1 MSFSIHDIAKIAG
14 GQLAQEHENL
24 IIERLLIDSRKLTHA
39 SDGLFF
45 AIRSERNDGHKY
57 VIDAYR
63 AGVRNFV
70 VEQLPDLALLPKANI
85 VVVKNSV
92 KALQLVAAAHRKQ
105 YTIPV
110 VGITGSNGK
119 TIVKEWLNQLL
130 CDDFNIVRS
139 PKSYNSQIG
148 VPLSVWNMESVH
160 TLALFEAGIS
170 MPGEMD
176 ELAKIIAPTIGIF
189 TSIGSAHS
197 ENFLSKRQLIG
208 EKLNLFAHCPVV
220 ICPEDGD
227 IAALIQPWL
236 ATKTILLTPTAE
248 HATRAST
255 ATSATVE
262 LKWNELLLEFQLP
275 FRDKASVENCITCI
289 TLMLHLGFAP
299 NTIQDRLVR
308 LTALEMRLQLI
319 EGENDCTLVNDA
331 YSNDLHSLEIA
342 LDFLGH
348 HARQQSK
355 TVILSDLFQ
364 TGLSD
369 DELHKRVARLLSG
382 KGITQFIGIGAS
394 MSKHVSY
401 YPENSLFFTST
412 ESFLAQLAN
421 DEYVKCAIL
430 IKGARD
436 FRFERIVSAFQQ
448 QTHDTVLE
456 INLNALAHNLRY
468 FKSKLPPS
476 TMLMVMVK
484 AFGYGSGAEEVAS
497 LLEFNKA
504 DYLAVAY
511 TDEGVELRKAGISL
525 PIMVM
530 NPERSSLS
538 TLIRHKLEPE
548 LYSFRTANNFLQALQ
563 AAEITEPVDFAREPH
578 YPVHIKIDTG
588 MHRLGFIA
596 DEMQDLCA
604 WLDANKQVR
613 VASVFTHLA
622 ASDATQYDEF
632 TRQQLNIFND
642 CCDRIALHVKSP
654 FMRHA
659 LNTGGIERFPDAA
672 MDMVR
677 LGIGLYGVSASG
689 DDQQH
694 LQTPGKWKTIIS
706 QIKQIKGGES
716 VGYSRAFVAPFD
728 MTIATIPVG
737 YADGLRRT
745 MSNGQGYVLVRGEK
759 APIVGNVCMDMT
771 MIDVSAA
778 RCSEGDEVEIFGEH
792 ISLLEFARMCNTIP
806 YEVLT
811 SVSQR
816 VKRVYVEE

>member
-1 MSFSIHDIAKIAG
+1 
-14 GQLAQEHENL
+14 
-24 IIERLLIDSRKLTHA
+24 
-39 SDGLFF
+39 
-45 AIRSERNDGHKY
+45 
-57 VIDAYR
+57 
-63 AGVRNFV
+63 VRNFV
-70 VEQLPDLALLPKANI
+70 VEHEPQSSIPDANV
-85 VVVKNSV
+85 VVVKSSV
-92 KALQLVAAAHRKQ
+92 KALQQIAAAHRKQ
-105 YTIPV
+105 FDIPV

-130 CDDFNIVRS
+130 CDDFNLVRS

-148 VPLSVWNMESVH
+148 VPLSVWNMEPLH

-176 ELAKIIAPTIGIF
+176 ALEKIISPTVGIF

-236 ATKTILLTPTAE
+236 ATKTILRTPTAE
-248 HATRAST
+248 HAIRAST
-255 ATSATVE
+255 ATSATIE

-289 TLMLHLGFAP
+289 ALMLHLGFEP
-299 NTIQDRLVR
+299 TIIQDRLGR

-364 TGLSD
+364 TGLND
-369 DELHKRVARLLSG
+369 DELHKRIARLLQG

-394 MSKHVSY
+394 MSKHASY
-401 YPENSLFFTST
+401 YSEHSLFFSST
-412 ESFLAQLAN
+412 ESFLAELTT
-421 DEYVKCAIL
+421 DHYVKRAIL

-468 FKSKLPPS
+468 FKSKLPSS
-476 TMLMVMVK
+476 TKLMVMVK

-525 PIMVM
+525 PVMVM
-530 NPERSSLS
+530 NPERSSLP

-563 AAEITEPVDFAREPH
+563 AADIAERSPSEAEGP

-596 DEMQDLCA
+596 DEMLELFE
-604 WLDANKQVR
+604 WLTANKQVR

-622 ASDATQYDEF
+622 ASDSNQYDAF
-632 TRQQLNIFND
+632 TRQQLHIFND
-642 CCDRIALHVKSP
+642 CCDRIAMHVKNP

-745 MSNGQGYVLVRGEK
+745 MSNGQGYVMVRGEK

-771 MIDVSAA
+771 MIDVSATH
-778 RCSEGDEVEIFGEH
+778 CSEGDEVEIFGEH
-792 ISLLEFARMCNTIP
+792 ISLIEFARMCNTIP

-811 SVSQR
+811 SISQR
-816 VKRVYVEE
+816 VKRVYVQE

>member
-1 MSFSIHDIAKIAG
+1 MSFSIHDIAAIAEG
-14 GQLAQEHENL
+14 RLAQSTDNL
-24 IIERLLIDSRKLTHA
+24 PIERLLIDSRKLTHA
-39 SDGLFF
+39 RDGLFF

-57 VIDAYR
+57 IADAYR

-70 VEQLPDLALLPKANI
+70 VEHEPQSSIPDANV
-85 VVVKNSV
+85 VVVKSSV
-92 KALQLVAAAHRKQ
+92 KALQQIAAAHRKQ
-105 YTIPV
+105 FDIPV

-130 CDDFNIVRS
+130 CDDFNLVRS

-148 VPLSVWNMESVH
+148 VPLSVWNMEPLH

-176 ELAKIIAPTIGIF
+176 ALEKIISPTIGIF

-236 ATKTILLTPTAE
+236 ATKTILRTPTAE
-248 HATRAST
+248 HAIRAST
-255 ATSATVE
+255 ATSATIE
-262 LKWNELLLEFQLP
+262 LKWNEVLLEFQLP

-289 TLMLHLGFAP
+289 TLMLHLGFEP
-299 NTIQDRLVR
+299 TIIQDRLGR

-364 TGLSD
+364 TGLND
-369 DELHKRVARLLSG
+369 DELHKRIARLLQG
-382 KGITQFIGIGAS
+382 KGITQFVGIGAS
-394 MSKHVSY
+394 MSKHASY
-401 YPENSLFFTST
+401 YPEHSLFFSST
-412 ESFLAQLAN
+412 ESFLAELTTDQ
-421 DEYVKCAIL
+421 YVKRAIL

-468 FKSKLPPS
+468 FKSKLPSS
-476 TMLMVMVK
+476 TKLMVMVK

-525 PIMVM
+525 PVMVM
-530 NPERSSLS
+530 NPERSSLP

-563 AAEITEPVDFAREPH
+563 AADISERSPSEAEGP

-596 DEMQDLCA
+596 DEMLELSE
-604 WLDANKQVR
+604 WLAANKQVR

-622 ASDATQYDEF
+622 ASDSNQYDAF
-632 TRQQLNIFND
+632 TRQQLHIFSE
-642 CCDRIALHVKSP
+642 CCDRIAMHVKHP

-728 MTIATIPVG
+728 MTIATIPLG

-745 MSNGQGYVLVRGEK
+745 MSNGQGYVVVRGEK

-771 MIDVSAA
+771 MIDVSATH
-778 RCSEGDEVEIFGEH
+778 CSEGDEVEIFGEH
-792 ISLLEFARMCNTIP
+792 ISLIEFARMCNTIP

>member
-1 MSFSIHDIAKIAG
+1 MSFSIHDIAKIADG
-14 GQLAQEHENL
+14 TLVQERENR

-39 SDGLFF
+39 GDGLFF
-45 AIRSERNDGHKY
+45 AMRSERNDGHKY
-57 VIDAYR
+57 IGDAYK

-70 VEQLPDLALLPKANI
+70 VERQPEVSIPEANI

-92 KALQLVAAAHRKQ
+92 NALQAVAAAHRKKFDV
-105 YTIPV
+105 PV

-148 VPLSVWNMESVH
+148 VPLSVWNIEAVH
-160 TLALFEAGIS
+160 SLALFEAGIS

-176 ELAKIIAPTIGIF
+176 ELAKIIAPTVGIF

-236 ATKTILLTPTAE
+236 ATKTILRTPTAE

-262 LKWNELLLEFQLP
+262 LKWNELLIEFQLP

-289 TLMLHLGFAP
+289 TLMLHLGFEP
-299 NTIQDRLVR
+299 TTIQARLGR

-364 TGLSD
+364 TGLRD
-369 DELHKRVARLLSG
+369 DELHKRIARLLSG
-382 KGITQFIGIGAS
+382 KSITQFIGIGPS
-394 MSKHVSY
+394 MSTHASC
-401 YPENSLFFTST
+401 YPENSLFFPST
-412 ESFLAQLAN
+412 EAFLAQLTT
-421 DEYVKCAIL
+421 DVYVKRAIL

-476 TMLMVMVK
+476 TKLMVMVK

-525 PIMVM
+525 PVMVM
-530 NPERSSLS
+530 NPERSSLP

-563 AAEITEPVDFAREPH
+563 TAEITERSPSEAEGA

-596 DEMQDLCA
+596 DEMHDLCA

-622 ASDATQYDEF
+622 ASDATQYDDF
-632 TRQQLNIFND
+632 TRHQLNIFND
-642 CCDRIALHVKSP
+642 CCDRIALHVKNP

-689 DDQQH
+689 DDQQQ

-737 YADGLRRT
+737 YADGLRRN
-745 MSNGQGYVLVRGEK
+745 MSNGQGYVMVRGEK

-778 RCSEGDEVEIFGEH
+778 HCSEGDEVELFGEH

>member
-1 MSFSIHDIAKIAG
+1 MSFSIHDIVRITG
-14 GQLAQEHENL
+14 GQLVQEGDACT
-24 IIERLLIDSRKLTHA
+24 IERLLIDSRKLTHA
-39 SDGLFF
+39 IDGLFF
-45 AIRSERNDGHKY
+45 AIRGERNDGHNY
-57 VIDAYR
+57 INDAYT

-70 VEQLPDLALLPKANI
+70 VEQQPNSSVPEANI
-85 VVVKNSV
+85 LVVRNSI
-92 KALQLVAAAHRKQ
+92 KALQQVAAAHRKKHD
-105 YTIPV
+105 IPV

-130 CDDFNIVRS
+130 CDDFTIVRS

-148 VPLSVWNMESVH
+148 VPLSVWNMEHVH
-160 TLALFEAGIS
+160 SLALFEAGIS
-170 MPGEMD
+170 KPGEMD
-176 ELAKIIAPTIGIF
+176 ELEKMIAPTIGVF

-227 IAALIQPWL
+227 IAALVQPWL
-236 ATKTILLTPTAE
+236 ASKTVLLTPTAE

-255 ATSATVE
+255 TINAIIE
-262 LKWNELLLEFQLP
+262 LKWNEIVLDFELP
-275 FRDKASVENCITCI
+275 FRDKASIENSITCI
-289 TLMLHLGFAP
+289 TLMLHLGYKPA
-299 NTIQDRLVR
+299 TIQDRLSR
-308 LTALEMRLQLI
+308 LTALEMRLQLL

-369 DELHKRVARLLSG
+369 DELHKRIARLLVG
-382 KGITQFIGIGAS
+382 KGITQFIGIGES
-394 MSKHVSY
+394 MSRHAAY
-401 YPENSLFFTST
+401 YPEHSIFFPATDA
-412 ESFLAQLAN
+412 FLAQLN
-421 DEYVKCAIL
+421 TDEYVKRAIL

-436 FRFERIVSAFQQ
+436 FRFERIVSAYQQ

-456 INLNALAHNLRY
+456 INLNALAHNLHY

-476 TMLMVMVK
+476 TKLMVMVK

-530 NPERSSLS
+530 NPERSSLP

-563 AAEITEPVDFAREPH
+563 AAEISERFPSEVEGAYR
-578 YPVHIKIDTG
+578 VHIKIDTG

-596 DEMQDLCA
+596 DEMHDLCE

-613 VASVFTHLA
+613 VASAFTHLA
-622 ASDATQYDEF
+622 ASDAIEYDDF
-632 TRQQLNIFND
+632 TRHQLNIFND
-642 CCDRIALHVKSP
+642 CCDRIALHVKNP

-689 DDQQH
+689 VDQNY
-694 LQTPGKWKTIIS
+694 LQAPGKWKTVIS
-706 QIKQIKGGES
+706 QIKHIRGGQS

-745 MSNGQGYVLVRGEK
+745 MSNGKGYVMVRGER

-778 RCSEGDEVEIFGEH
+778 HCSEGDEVELFGEH
-792 ISLLEFARMCNTIP
+792 ITLLEFARMCNTIP

-816 VKRVYVEE
+816 VKRVYVEG

>member
-1 MSFSIHDIAKIAG
+1 MSFSIHDIEAITDG
-14 GQLAQEHENL
+14 RLFQSGNNRS
-24 IIERLLIDSRKLTHA
+24 IERLLIDSRKLTHA
-39 SDGLFF
+39 GDGLFF
-45 AIRSERNDGHKY
+45 AIRSAHNDGHKY
-57 VIDAYR
+57 INDAYA

-70 VEQLPDLALLPKANI
+70 VEEAPKSSLPEAGI
-85 VVVKNSV
+85 VVVSNSV
-92 KALQLVAAAHRKQ
+92 KALQQVAAAHRKK
-105 YTIPV
+105 YDIPV

-148 VPLSVWNMESVH
+148 VPLSVWNMEAVH
-160 TLALFEAGIS
+160 SLALFEAGIS

-176 ELAKIIAPTIGIF
+176 ELAKIISPTIGVF

-227 IAALIQPWL
+227 IAALIQPWM
-236 ATKTILLTPTAE
+236 ATKTILRTPSAE

-255 ATSATVE
+255 ATTATIE
-262 LKWNELLLEFQLP
+262 LKWNQILIEFQLP
-275 FRDKASVENCITCI
+275 FRDKASIENCITCI
-289 TLMLHLGFAP
+289 TLMLHLGYEP
-299 NTIQDRLVR
+299 TVIQERLSR

-319 EGENDCTLVNDA
+319 EGENDCALVNDA

-342 LDFLGH
+342 LDFLAH

-369 DELHKRVARLLSG
+369 DELHKRIARLLSG
-382 KGITQFIGIGAS
+382 KGITQFIGIGES
-394 MSKHVSY
+394 MSRHTSY
-401 YPENSLFFTST
+401 YPDHSIFFSST
-412 ESFLAQLAN
+412 EQFLSQLSN
-421 DEYVKCAIL
+421 DDYVKRAIL

-468 FKSKLPPS
+468 FKSKLP
-476 TMLMVMVK
+476 TATKLMVMVK

-511 TDEGVELRKAGISL
+511 TDEGVELRKTGISL
-525 PIMVM
+525 PVMVM

-563 AAEITEPVDFAREPH
+563 AADVTEP

-596 DEMQDLCA
+596 EEMHDLCA
-604 WLDANKQVR
+604 WLDVNKQMR

-622 ASDATQYDEF
+622 ASDNSRYDEF
-632 TRQQLNIFND
+632 TKQQLRVFNE
-642 CCDRIALHVKSP
+642 CADRIALHATTP
-654 FMRHA
+654 FLRHA
-659 LNTGGIERFPDAA
+659 LNTAGIERFPDAA

-677 LGIGLYGVSASG
+677 LGIGLYGVSAAG
-689 DDQQH
+689 EDQQH
-694 LQTPGKWKTIIS
+694 LQTPGKWKTVIS

-716 VGYSRAFVAPFD
+716 VGYSRSFVAPFD

-745 MSNGQGYVLVRGEK
+745 MSNGQGYVMVRGEK

-771 MIDVSAA
+771 MIDITAA
-778 RCSEGDEVEIFGEH
+778 HCSEGDEVELFGEH
-792 ISLLEFARMCNTIP
+792 ITLLEFARMCGTIP

-816 VKRVYVEE
+816 VKRVYVEG

>member
-1 MSFSIHDIAKIAG
+1 
-14 GQLAQEHENL
+14 
-24 IIERLLIDSRKLTHA
+24 
-39 SDGLFF
+39 
-45 AIRSERNDGHKY
+45 
-57 VIDAYR
+57 
-63 AGVRNFV
+63 
-70 VEQLPDLALLPKANI
+70 
-85 VVVKNSV
+85 
-92 KALQLVAAAHRKQ
+92 
-105 YTIPV
+105 
-110 VGITGSNGK
+110 
-119 TIVKEWLNQLL
+119 
-130 CDDFNIVRS
+130 
-139 PKSYNSQIG
+139 
-148 VPLSVWNMESVH
+148 
-160 TLALFEAGIS
+160 
-170 MPGEMD
+170 
-176 ELAKIIAPTIGIF
+176 
-189 TSIGSAHS
+189 
-197 ENFLSKRQLIG
+197 
-208 EKLNLFAHCPVV
+208 
-220 ICPEDGD
+220 
-227 IAALIQPWL
+227 
-236 ATKTILLTPTAE
+236 
-248 HATRAST
+248 
-255 ATSATVE
+255 
-262 LKWNELLLEFQLP
+262 
-275 FRDKASVENCITCI
+275 
-289 TLMLHLGFAP
+289 MLHLGFAP
-299 NTIQDRLVR
+299 NTIQDRLAR
-308 LTALEMRLQLI
+308 LTGLEMRLQLI

-369 DELHKRVARLLSG
+369 DELHKRIARLLSG

-401 YPENSLFFTST
+401 YPENSLFFSST
-412 ESFLAQLAN
+412 EAFLAQLST
-421 DEYVKCAIL
+421 DEYVKRAIL

-476 TMLMVMVK
+476 TKLMVMVK

-530 NPERSSLS
+530 NPERSSLP

-548 LYSFRTANNFLQALQ
+548 LYSFRTANNFLQSLQ
-563 AAEITEPVDFAREPH
+563 AAEISERYA
-578 YPVHIKIDTG
+578 VHIKIDTG

-596 DEMQDLCA
+596 DEMHDLCA
-604 WLDANKQVR
+604 WLDVNKQVR

-622 ASDATQYDEF
+622 ASDAAPYDEF
-632 TRQQLNIFND
+632 TRHQLNIFND

-745 MSNGQGYVLVRGEK
+745 MSNGQGYVMVRGEK

-778 RCSEGDEVEIFGEH
+778 HCSEGDEVELFGEH
-792 ISLLEFARMCNTIP
+792 ISLLEFARMCGTIP

-816 VKRVYVEE
+816 VKRVYGEE

>member
-1 MSFSIHDIAKIAG
+1 MSFSIHEIVKITEGRLTQESDIRP
-14 GQLAQEHENL
+14 
-24 IIERLLIDSRKLTHA
+24 IERLLIDSRKLTHA
-39 SDGLFF
+39 GDGLFF
-45 AIRSERNDGHKY
+45 ALRGERNDGHKY
-57 VIDAYR
+57 ISDAYA

-70 VEQLPDLALLPKANI
+70 VEHQPEVSLTDASI
-85 VVVKNSV
+85 VVVKNSM

-105 YTIPV
+105 FDIPV

-119 TIVKEWLNQLL
+119 TIAKEWLNQLL

-176 ELAKIIAPTIGIF
+176 ELAKIISPTIGIF

-236 ATKTILLTPTAE
+236 ATKTILRTPTAE

-255 ATSATVE
+255 ATSATIE

-289 TLMLHLGFAP
+289 TLMLHLGFEP
-299 NTIQDRLVR
+299 TTIQERLSR

-369 DELHKRVARLLSG
+369 DELHKRIARLFSG
-382 KGITQFIGIGAS
+382 KGIKQFIGIGAS
-394 MSKHVSY
+394 MSTHASN
-401 YPENSLFFTST
+401 YPEHSLFFPST
-412 ESFLAQLAN
+412 EAFLAQLTT
-421 DEYVKCAIL
+421 DEYVKRAIL

-476 TMLMVMVK
+476 TKLMVMVK

-525 PIMVM
+525 PVMVM
-530 NPERSSLS
+530 NPERSSLP

-563 AAEITEPVDFAREPH
+563 AADITEP

-596 DEMQDLCA
+596 EEMHDLCA

-622 ASDATQYDEF
+622 ASDATQYDDF
-632 TRQQLNIFND
+632 TRHQLNIFNN
-642 CCDRIALHVKSP
+642 CCDRLALHVKNP

-745 MSNGQGYVLVRGEK
+745 MSNGQGYVMVRGEK

-778 RCSEGDEVEIFGEH
+778 HCSEGDEVELFGEH
-792 ISLLEFARMCNTIP
+792 ISLLEFARMCGTIP

-816 VKRVYVEE
+816 VKRVYGEE

>member
-1 MSFSIHDIAKIAG
+1 MSFSIHDIVKITEG
-14 GQLAQEHENL
+14 RLLQEQHGRA
-24 IIERLLIDSRKLTHA
+24 IERLLIDSRKLAHA
-39 SDGLFF
+39 GNGLFF
-45 AIRSERNDGHKY
+45 AIRSQRNDGHDY
-57 VIDAYR
+57 IGDAYA
-63 AGVRNFV
+63 AGVRNFI
-70 VEQLPDLALLPKANI
+70 VERPSIPDVPEANI

-92 KALQLVAAAHRKQ
+92 KALQQIAAAHRKKFDL
-105 YTIPV
+105 PV
-110 VGITGSNGK
+110 IGITGSNGK

-130 CDDFNIVRS
+130 CDDFTIVRS

-148 VPLSVWNMESVH
+148 VPLSVWNTEQVH
-160 TLALFEAGIS
+160 SLALFEAGIS

-176 ELAKIIAPTIGIF
+176 ALEKIIQPTIGVF

-227 IAALIQPWL
+227 LATLVQPWL
-236 ATKTILLTPTAE
+236 STKTILLTPTAE
-248 HATRAST
+248 HATRATT
-255 ATSATVE
+255 ANSATIE
-262 LKWNELLLEFQLP
+262 LKWNGLSRDFELP
-275 FRDKASVENCITCI
+275 FRDKASIENCITCI
-289 TLMLHLGFAP
+289 TLLLHMGYEP
-299 NTIQDRLVR
+299 PVIQDRLRR

-319 EGENDCTLVNDA
+319 DGENDCTLVNDA

-342 LDFLGH
+342 LDFLGQ

-369 DELHKRVARLLSG
+369 DELHKRIASLLEN
-382 KGITQFIGIGAS
+382 KGITQFIGIGSS
-394 MSKHVSY
+394 MTKHVHY
-401 YPENSLFFTST
+401 YSDHSHFFPDT
-412 ESFLAQLAN
+412 ETFLARLST
-421 DEYVKCAIL
+421 DEYVKRAIL

-468 FKSKLPPS
+468 FKSKLPAS
-476 TMLMVMVK
+476 TKLMVMVK

-525 PIMVM
+525 PVMVM
-530 NPERSSLS
+530 NPERSSLP

-563 AAEITEPVDFAREPH
+563 ATEISERFPSEAEGP
-578 YPVHIKIDTG
+578 YSVHIKIDTG

-596 DEMQDLCA
+596 EEMHDLCA
-604 WLDANKQVR
+604 WLDTHKQVR

-622 ASDATQYDEF
+622 ASDNVQFDDF
-632 TRQQLNIFND
+632 TKKQLHVFND
-642 CCDRIALHVKSP
+642 CCDRIALHVKTP
-654 FMRHA
+654 FLRHA

-689 DDQQH
+689 DDQQQ
-694 LQTPGKWKTIIS
+694 LQTPGTWKTVIS
-706 QIKQIKGGES
+706 QIKKIKGGES

-745 MSNGQGYVLVRGEK
+745 MSNGQGYVMVRGEK

-778 RCSEGDEVEIFGEH
+778 HCSEGDEVELFGEH
-792 ISLLEFARMCNTIP
+792 ITLLEFARMCGTIP

-816 VKRVYVEE
+816 VKRVYVEG

>member
-1 MSFSIHDIAKIAG
+1 MSFSIHDIVRITDG
-14 GQLAQEHENL
+14 LLVQQGHEQN
-24 IIERLLIDSRKLTHA
+24 IERLLIDSRKLTHA
-39 SDGLFF
+39 GNGLFF
-45 AIRSERNDGHKY
+45 AIRSQRNDGHNY
-57 VIDAYR
+57 IVDAYA
-63 AGVRNFV
+63 AGVRNFIVERSPLTELPEANVVV
-70 VEQLPDLALLPKANI
+70 VE
-85 VVVKNSV
+85 NSV
-92 KALQLVAAAHRKQ
+92 KALQQIAAAHRKRFDL
-105 YTIPV
+105 PV
-110 VGITGSNGK
+110 IGITGSNGK

-130 CDDFNIVRS
+130 CDDFTIVRS

-148 VPLSVWNMESVH
+148 VPLSVWNTEQVH

-176 ELAKIIAPTIGIF
+176 ALGEIIAPTIGIF

-208 EKLNLFAHCPVV
+208 EKLNLFAHCPIV

-227 IAALIQPWL
+227 LAPLVQNWL
-236 ATKTILLTPTAE
+236 SSKTILLTPTAE
-248 HATRAST
+248 HATRAT
-255 ATSATVE
+255 TTNGATIE
-262 LKWNELLLEFQLP
+262 LKWNGISLDFELA
-275 FRDKASVENCITCI
+275 FRDKASIENCITCI
-289 TLMLHLGFAP
+289 TLLLHMEYEPAV
-299 NTIQDRLVR
+299 IQDRLRR

-355 TVILSDLFQ
+355 MVILSDLFQ
-364 TGLSD
+364 TGLND
-369 DELHKRVARLLSG
+369 DELHKRIARLLAG
-382 KGITQFIGIGAS
+382 KGIKQFIGIGDS
-394 MSKHVSY
+394 MSKHANY
-401 YPENSLFFTST
+401 YPENSLFFQST
-412 ESFLAQLAN
+412 ETFLSQLTS
-421 DEYVKCAIL
+421 DEYVKRAIL

-456 INLNALAHNLRY
+456 INLNSLAHNLRY
-468 FKSKLPPS
+468 FKSKLPAS
-476 TMLMVMVK
+476 TKLMVMVK

-511 TDEGVELRKAGISL
+511 TDEGVSLRKAGISV
-525 PIMVM
+525 PVMVM
-530 NPERSSLS
+530 NPERSSLP

-563 AAEITEPVDFAREPH
+563 ATDVNERSTSQAEGQ
-578 YPVHIKIDTG
+578 YPVHIKIDSG
-588 MHRLGFIA
+588 MHRLGFVAEEI
-596 DEMQDLCA
+596 QDLCA
-604 WLDANKQVR
+604 WLDAHKQVR

-622 ASDATQYDEF
+622 ASDNSAFDDF
-632 TRQQLNIFND
+632 TKKQLHVFND
-642 CCDRIALHVKSP
+642 CCNRIALHVKTP
-654 FMRHA
+654 FLRHA
-659 LNTGGIERFPDAA
+659 LNTGGIERFPDSA

-706 QIKQIKGGES
+706 QIKQIKGGAS
-716 VGYSRAFVAPFD
+716 VGYSRAFIAPFD

-737 YADGLRRT
+737 YADGLRRI
-745 MSNGQGYVLVRGEK
+745 MSNGRGYVVVRGVK

-778 RCSEGDEVEIFGEH
+778 HCSEGDEVELFGEH
-792 ISLLEFARMCNTIP
+792 ITLLEFARMCGTIP

>member
-1 MSFSIHDIAKIAG
+1 MSFSIHDIAKIAQG
-14 GQLAQEHENL
+14 ELAQERENR

-39 SDGLFF
+39 GDGLFF
-45 AIRSERNDGHKY
+45 AIRSERNDGHNY
-57 VIDAYR
+57 IGDAYA

-70 VEQLPDLALLPKANI
+70 VERQPEASIPEANI
-85 VVVKNSV
+85 VFVKNSV

-105 YTIPV
+105 YDIPV

-148 VPLSVWNMESVH
+148 VPLSVWNMETVH

-170 MPGEMD
+170 MPGEMG
-176 ELAKIIAPTIGIF
+176 ELAKIISPTIGVF

-208 EKLNLFAHCPVV
+208 EKLNLFAQCPVV

-236 ATKTILLTPTAE
+236 ATKTILRTPTAE

-255 ATSATVE
+255 ATSATIE
-262 LKWNELLLEFQLP
+262 LKWNEILLEFQLP

-289 TLMLHLGFAP
+289 TLMLHLGFEP
-299 NTIQDRLVR
+299 TTIQDRLSR

-369 DELHKRVARLLSG
+369 DELHKRIARLLSG
-382 KGITQFIGIGAS
+382 KGITQFVGIGSS
-394 MSKHVSY
+394 MSKHASN
-401 YPENSLFFTST
+401 YPEHSLFFPST
-412 ESFLAQLAN
+412 EAFLAQLTT
-421 DEYVKCAIL
+421 DEYVKRAIL

-476 TMLMVMVK
+476 TKLMVMVK

-530 NPERSSLS
+530 NPERSS
-538 TLIRHKLEPE
+538 RHKLEPE
-548 LYSFRTANNFLQALQ
+548 LYSFRTANNFLQALI
-563 AAEITEPVDFAREPH
+563 AAEITEPYA
-578 YPVHIKIDTG
+578 VHIKIDTG

-596 DEMQDLCA
+596 EEMHDLCA

-622 ASDATQYDEF
+622 ASDAIQYDDF
-632 TRQQLNIFND
+632 THHQLNIFND

-659 LNTGGIERFPDAA
+659 LNTGGIERFQDAA

-716 VGYSRAFVAPFD
+716 VGYSRAFIAPFD

-745 MSNGQGYVLVRGEK
+745 MSNGKGYVMVRGEK

-778 RCSEGDEVEIFGEH
+778 HCSEGDEVELFGEH
-792 ISLLEFARMCNTIP
+792 ITLLEFARMCGTIP

-816 VKRVYVEE
+816 VKRVYVEG

>member
-1 MSFSIHDIAKIAG
+1 MSFSIHDIAAITEG
-14 GQLAQEHENL
+14 RLAQSTDNL
-24 IIERLLIDSRKLTHA
+24 PIERLLIDSRKLTHA
-39 SDGLFF
+39 RDGLFF

-57 VIDAYR
+57 IADAYR

-70 VEQLPDLALLPKANI
+70 VEHEPQSSIPDANV
-85 VVVKNSV
+85 VVVKSSV
-92 KALQLVAAAHRKQ
+92 KALQQIAAAHRKQ
-105 YTIPV
+105 FDIPV

-130 CDDFNIVRS
+130 CDDFNLVRS

-148 VPLSVWNMESVH
+148 VPLSVWNMEPLH

-176 ELAKIIAPTIGIF
+176 ALEKIISPTVGIF

-236 ATKTILLTPTAE
+236 ATKTILRTPTAE
-248 HATRAST
+248 HAIRAST
-255 ATSATVE
+255 ATSATIE
-262 LKWNELLLEFQLP
+262 LKWNEVLLEFQLP

-289 TLMLHLGFAP
+289 TLMLHLGFEP
-299 NTIQDRLVR
+299 TIIQDRLGR

-364 TGLSD
+364 TGLND
-369 DELHKRVARLLSG
+369 DELHKRIARLLQG
-382 KGITQFIGIGAS
+382 KGITQFVGIGAS
-394 MSKHVSY
+394 MSKHASY
-401 YPENSLFFTST
+401 YPEHSLFFSST
-412 ESFLAQLAN
+412 ESFLAELTTDQ
-421 DEYVKCAIL
+421 YVKRAIL

-468 FKSKLPPS
+468 FKSKLPSS
-476 TMLMVMVK
+476 TKLMVMVK

-525 PIMVM
+525 PVMVM
-530 NPERSSLS
+530 NPERSSLP

-563 AAEITEPVDFAREPH
+563 AADISERSPSEAEGP

-596 DEMQDLCA
+596 DEMLELSE
-604 WLDANKQVR
+604 WLAANKQVR

-622 ASDATQYDEF
+622 ASDSNQYDAF
-632 TRQQLNIFND
+632 TRQQLHIFSE
-642 CCDRIALHVKSP
+642 CCDRIAMHVKHP

-728 MTIATIPVG
+728 MTIATIPLG

-745 MSNGQGYVLVRGEK
+745 MSNGQGYVVVRGEK

-771 MIDVSAA
+771 MIDVSATH
-778 RCSEGDEVEIFGEH
+778 CSEGDEVEIFGEH
-792 ISLLEFARMCNTIP
+792 ISLIEFARMCNTIP

>member
-1 MSFSIHDIAKIAG
+1 MSFSIHDIIKITEG
-14 GQLAQEHENL
+14 HLVQERHDRL
-24 IIERLLIDSRKLTHA
+24 MERLLIDSRKLAHA
-39 SDGLFF
+39 GNGLFF
-45 AIRSERNDGHKY
+45 AIKSQRNDGHHY
-57 VIDAYR
+57 IGEAYA
-63 AGVRNFV
+63 AGVRNFI
-70 VEQLPDLALLPKANI
+70 VERIPPFELTDAN
-85 VVVKNSV
+85 VVVVGNSV
-92 KALQLVAAAHRKQ
+92 KALQQVAAAHRKKFQ
-105 YTIPV
+105 IPV

-119 TIVKEWLNQLL
+119 TIVKEWLNQML
-130 CDDFNIVRS
+130 CDDFTIVRS

-148 VPLSVWNMESVH
+148 VPLSVWNMEHVH
-160 TLALFEAGIS
+160 SFALFEAGIS

-176 ELAKIIAPTIGIF
+176 ALEKIIQPTIGVF

-227 IAALIQPWL
+227 IAALVQPWL

-248 HATRAST
+248 HATRVTTTNGAII
-255 ATSATVE
+255 E
-262 LKWNELLLEFQLP
+262 LKWNEVLLDFELP

-289 TLMLHLGFAP
+289 TLLLHMGYKP
-299 NTIQDRLVR
+299 SVIQDRLRR

-319 EGENDCTLVNDA
+319 EGENECILVNDA

-342 LDFLGH
+342 LDFLDQ

-355 TVILSDLFQ
+355 MVVLSDLFQ
-364 TGLSD
+364 TGLND
-369 DELHKRVARLLSG
+369 DELHKRVARLLEG
-382 KGITQFIGIGAS
+382 KGIKRFIGIGSS
-394 MSKHVSY
+394 MMRHIHY
-401 YPENSLFFTST
+401 YPEQSHFFPNTETFLSQLST
-412 ESFLAQLAN
+412 
-421 DEYVKCAIL
+421 DEYVKRAIL

-436 FRFERIVSAFQQ
+436 FRFERIVSAFQH

-468 FKSKLPPS
+468 FKSKLPAS
-476 TMLMVMVK
+476 TKLMVMVK

-530 NPERSSLS
+530 NPERSSLP

-563 AAEITEPVDFAREPH
+563 AADIAGRPQSEEDGP
-578 YPVHIKIDTG
+578 YSVHIKIDTG

-596 DEMQDLCA
+596 EEMQELCA
-604 WLDANKQVR
+604 WLDANKRVR
-613 VASVFTHLA
+613 VASIFTHLS
-622 ASDATQYDEF
+622 ASDDERHDDFTQ
-632 TRQQLNIFND
+632 RQLHQFND
-642 CCDRIALHVKSP
+642 ACERIAMHVQTP
-654 FMRHA
+654 FLRHA
-659 LNTGGIERFPDAA
+659 LNTGGIERFPEAA

-689 DDQQH
+689 EDQH
-694 LQTPGKWKTIIS
+694 FLQPPGKWKTIIS

-745 MSNGQGYVLVRGEK
+745 MSNGKGYVMVRGEK

-771 MIDVSAA
+771 MIDVSAM
-778 RCSEGDEVEIFGEH
+778 RCNEGDEVEIFGEH
-792 ISLLEFARMCNTIP
+792 ITLLEFARMCGTIP

-816 VKRVYVEE
+816 VKRVYVSD

>member
-1 MSFSIHDIAKIAG
+1 MSFSIHDIVTITEG
-14 GQLAQEHENL
+14 RLAQTAANQP
-24 IIERLLIDSRKLTHA
+24 IERLLIDSRKLTHA

-57 VIDAYR
+57 IHDAYK

-70 VEQLPDLALLPKANI
+70 VEQQPDITLAPEAN
-85 VVVKNSV
+85 VVIVKNSV
-92 KALQLVAAAHRKQ
+92 KALQQVAAAHRKQ
-105 YTIPV
+105 FDIPV

-148 VPLSVWNMESVH
+148 VPLSVWNIEAVH
-160 TLALFEAGIS
+160 SLALFEAGIS

-176 ELAKIIAPTIGIF
+176 ELAKIIAPTVGIF

-236 ATKTILLTPTAE
+236 TTKKILRTPSAE
-248 HATRAST
+248 HAVKANTPSGA
-255 ATSATVE
+255 AIE
-262 LKWNELLLEFQLP
+262 LKWHELMLEFQLP

-289 TLMLHLGFAP
+289 TLLLHLGYEP
-299 NTIQDRLVR
+299 SVIQERLGR

-348 HARQQSK
+348 HARQQTK
-355 TVILSDLFQ
+355 TIILSDLFQ

-369 DELHKRVARLLSG
+369 DELHKRIARLIGG
-382 KGITQFIGIGAS
+382 KGITQFIGIGPS
-394 MSKHVSY
+394 MAKHASY
-401 YPENSLFFTST
+401 YPEHSLFFSST
-412 ESFLAQLAN
+412 ESYLAQLTT
-421 DEYVKCAIL
+421 DEYVKRAIL

-468 FKSKLPPS
+468 FKSKLPSS
-476 TMLMVMVK
+476 TKLMVMVK

-511 TDEGVELRKAGISL
+511 TDEGVELRKSGISL
-525 PIMVM
+525 PVMVM
-530 NPERSSLS
+530 NPERSSLP

-563 AAEITEPVDFAREPH
+563 AAEITEP

-596 DEMQDLCA
+596 DELHDLCA
-604 WLDANKQVR
+604 WLDAHSQVR

-622 ASDATQYDEF
+622 ASDDARYDDF
-632 TRQQLNIFND
+632 TRKQLHAFQES
-642 CCDRIALHVKSP
+642 CDRIALHVKTP
-654 FMRHA
+654 FLRHA

-677 LGIGLYGVSASG
+677 LGIGLYGVSAG
-689 DDQQH
+689 GHDQQH

-706 QIKQIKGGES
+706 QIKHIKGGDS
-716 VGYSRAFVAPFD
+716 VGYSRSFVAPFD

-745 MSNGQGYVLVRGEK
+745 MSKGQGYVLVRGEK

-778 RCSEGDEVEIFGEH
+778 QCSEGDEVELFGEH

>member
-1 MSFSIHDIAKIAG
+1 MSFSIHDIAALTEG
-14 GQLAQEHENL
+14 NL
-24 IIERLLIDSRKLTHA
+24 IRKGASRMIERLLIDSRKLTHA
-39 SDGLFF
+39 GDGLFF
-45 AIRSERNDGHKY
+45 AIRSSRNDGHKY
-57 VIDAYR
+57 IEDAYR

-70 VEQLPDLALLPKANI
+70 VEQSLGDMLLEEANVL
-85 VVVKNSV
+85 VVANSI
-92 KALQLVAAAHRKQ
+92 KALQKVATAHRKQ
-105 YTIPV
+105 FSIPV

-148 VPLSVWNMESVH
+148 VPLSVWNMETVH
-160 TLALFEAGIS
+160 SLALFEAGIS

-236 ATKTILLTPTAE
+236 ATKTILRTPTAE

-255 ATSATVE
+255 ATSATIE
-262 LKWNELLLEFQLP
+262 LKWNELSLEFQLP

-289 TLMLHLGFAP
+289 TLMLHLGFEP
-299 NTIQDRLVR
+299 TTIQDRLSR

-348 HARQQSK
+348 HARQLSK

-369 DELHKRVARLLSG
+369 DELHKRIARLLSG
-382 KGITQFIGIGAS
+382 KRITQFIGIGAS
-394 MSKHVSY
+394 MSKNASC
-401 YPENSLFFTST
+401 YPENSLFFPST
-412 ESFLAQLAN
+412 EAFLAQLST
-421 DEYVKCAIL
+421 DVYVKRAIL

-476 TMLMVMVK
+476 TKLMVMVK

-530 NPERSSLS
+530 NPERSSLP

-563 AAEITEPVDFAREPH
+563 TADIAERSPSEAEGP

-596 DEMQDLCA
+596 DEMHDLCA

-622 ASDATQYDEF
+622 ASDASQYDDF
-632 TRQQLNIFND
+632 TRHQLNIFND
-642 CCDRIALHVKSP
+642 CCDRIALHVKNP

-745 MSNGQGYVLVRGEK
+745 MSNGQGYVMVRGEK

-778 RCSEGDEVEIFGEH
+778 HCSEGDEVELFGEH
-792 ISLLEFARMCNTIP
+792 ISLLEFARMCGTIP

-816 VKRVYVEE
+816 VKRVYGEE

>member
-1 MSFSIHDIAKIAG
+1 MSFSIHDIATITEG
-14 GQLAQEHENL
+14 LLAQSKANQP
-24 IIERLLIDSRKLTHA
+24 IERLLIDSRKLTHA

-57 VIDAYR
+57 IHDAYQ

-70 VEQLPDLALLPKANI
+70 VEQLPHVTLVPEANV

-92 KALQLVAAAHRKQ
+92 KALQQVAAAHRKQ
-105 YTIPV
+105 FDIPV

-130 CDDFNIVRS
+130 CDDFNIARS

-148 VPLSVWNMESVH
+148 VPLSVWNMERVH

-236 ATKTILLTPTAE
+236 ATKTILRTPTAE

-255 ATSATVE
+255 ATSATIE
-262 LKWNELLLEFQLP
+262 LKWNELLIEFQLP

-289 TLMLHLGFAP
+289 TLMLHLGFEP
-299 NTIQDRLVR
+299 TTIQARLGR

-369 DELHKRVARLLSG
+369 DELHKRIARLLSG
-382 KGITQFIGIGAS
+382 KNITQFIGIGPS
-394 MSKHVSY
+394 MSTHASC
-401 YPENSLFFTST
+401 YPENSLFFPST
-412 ESFLAQLAN
+412 EAFLAQLTT
-421 DEYVKCAIL
+421 DVYVKRAIL

-476 TMLMVMVK
+476 TKLMVMVK

-525 PIMVM
+525 PVMVM
-530 NPERSSLS
+530 NPERSSLP

-563 AAEITEPVDFAREPH
+563 SAEINEPYA
-578 YPVHIKIDTG
+578 VHIKIDTG

-596 DEMQDLCA
+596 DEIHDLCA
-604 WLDANKQVR
+604 WIDANKQVR

-632 TRQQLNIFND
+632 TRHQLSIFNN
-642 CCDRIALHVKSP
+642 CCDRIALHVKNP

-716 VGYSRAFVAPFD
+716 VGYSRSFVAPFD

-745 MSNGQGYVLVRGEK
+745 MSNGQGYVMVRGEK

-778 RCSEGDEVEIFGEH
+778 QCSEGDEVELFGEH

>member
-1 MSFSIHDIAKIAG
+1 MSFSIHDIVTITEG
-14 GQLAQEHENL
+14 RLAQTAANQP
-24 IIERLLIDSRKLTHA
+24 IERLLIDSRKLTHA

-57 VIDAYR
+57 IHDAYK

-70 VEQLPDLALLPKANI
+70 VEQQPDITLAPEAN
-85 VVVKNSV
+85 VVIVKNSV
-92 KALQLVAAAHRKQ
+92 KALQQVAAAHRKQ
-105 YTIPV
+105 FDIPV

-148 VPLSVWNMESVH
+148 VPLSVWNIEAVH
-160 TLALFEAGIS
+160 SLALFEAGIS

-176 ELAKIIAPTIGIF
+176 QLAKIIAPTVGIF

-236 ATKTILLTPTAE
+236 TTKTILRTPSAE
-248 HATRAST
+248 HAVKANTPSG
-255 ATSATVE
+255 ATIE
-262 LKWNELLLEFQLP
+262 LKWHELMLEFQLP

-289 TLMLHLGFAP
+289 TLLLHLGYEP
-299 NTIQDRLVR
+299 GLIQDRLGR

-348 HARQQSK
+348 HARQQAK

-369 DELHKRVARLLSG
+369 DELHKRIARLIGG
-382 KGITQFIGIGAS
+382 KGITQFVGIGPS
-394 MSKHVSY
+394 MAKHASY
-401 YPENSLFFTST
+401 YPEHSLFFSST
-412 ESFLAQLAN
+412 ESYLAQLTT
-421 DEYVKCAIL
+421 DEYVKRAIL

-468 FKSKLPPS
+468 FKSKLPSS
-476 TMLMVMVK
+476 TKLMVMVK

-548 LYSFRTANNFLQALQ
+548 LYSFRTAHNFLQALQ
-563 AAEITEPVDFAREPH
+563 AAEISEPYA
-578 YPVHIKIDTG
+578 VHIKIDTG
-588 MHRLGFIA
+588 MHRLGFIP
-596 DEMQDLCA
+596 DEMQELCA
-604 WLDANKQVR
+604 WLDKHPMIK

-622 ASDATQYDEF
+622 ASDDPQLDDF
-632 TRQQLNIFND
+632 THKQLSAFEA
-642 CCDRIALHVKSP
+642 CSERIALHVKTP
-654 FMRHA
+654 FLRHA
-659 LNTGGIERFPDAA
+659 LNTGGIERFPNAA

-689 DDQQH
+689 GDQQH

-706 QIKQIKGGES
+706 QIKHIKGGES

-745 MSNGQGYVLVRGEK
+745 MSNGQGYVMVRGEK

-778 RCSEGDEVEIFGEH
+778 QCSEGDEVELFGEH

-816 VKRVYVEE
+816 VKRVYGQE

>member
-1 MSFSIHDIAKIAG
+1 MSFSIHDIVRITN
-14 GQLAQEHENL
+14 GQLAQERDARS
-24 IIERLLIDSRKLTHA
+24 IKRLLIDSRKLTHA
-39 SDGLFF
+39 GDGLFF

-57 VIDAYR
+57 IADAYA
-63 AGVRNFV
+63 AGVRNFI
-70 VEQLPDLALLPKANI
+70 VEQQPTSSIAEANI

-92 KALQLVAAAHRKQ
+92 KALQQVAAAHRKKHE
-105 YTIPV
+105 IPV
-110 VGITGSNGK
+110 IGITGSNGK

-148 VPLSVWNMESVH
+148 VPLSVWNIESVH

-176 ELAKIIAPTIGIF
+176 QLEKIIAPTIGVF

-236 ATKTILLTPTAE
+236 ATKTILRTPTAE
-248 HATRAST
+248 HATRTST
-255 ATSATVE
+255 ATSSTIE

-289 TLMLHLGFAP
+289 TLMLHLGFEP
-299 NTIQDRLVR
+299 TTIQDRLSR

-369 DELHKRVARLLSG
+369 DELHKRIARLMAG
-382 KGITQFIGIGAS
+382 KGVMQFLGIGES
-394 MSKHVSY
+394 MCRHASY
-401 YPENSLFFTST
+401 YPDNSLFFSST
-412 ESFLAQLAN
+412 EEFLSRLAN
-421 DEYVKCAIL
+421 DDYVKRAIL

-436 FRFERIVSAFQQ
+436 FRFERIVAAFQQ

-468 FKSKLPPS
+468 FKSKLPP
-476 TMLMVMVK
+476 TTKLMVMVK

-525 PIMVM
+525 PIMIM
-530 NPERSSLS
+530 NPERSSLP

-563 AAEITEPVDFAREPH
+563 AADIREP
-578 YPVHIKIDTG
+578 YPVHLKIDTG

-596 DEMQDLCA
+596 DEMHDLCA
-604 WLDANKQVR
+604 WLDTNKEVR

-622 ASDATQYDEF
+622 ASDATQYDDF
-632 TRQQLNIFND
+632 TRRQLNIFND
-642 CCDRIALHVKSP
+642 CCDRIALHVKNP

-778 RCSEGDEVEIFGEH
+778 HCSEGDEVELFGEH
-792 ISLLEFARMCNTIP
+792 ISLLEFARMCGTIP

-816 VKRVYVEE
+816 VKRVYVEG

>member
-57 VIDAYR
+57 VSDAYR

-70 VEQLPDLALLPKANI
+70 VEQLPDLVLLPKANV

-92 KALQLVAAAHRKQ
+92 KALQLVATAHRKQ

-148 VPLSVWNMESVH
+148 VPLSVWNMEPVH

-236 ATKTILLTPTAE
+236 ATKTILRTPSTE
-248 HATRAST
+248 HATRAS
-255 ATSATVE
+255 SATGTSIE

-394 MSKHVSY
+394 MSKHTSY
-401 YPENSLFFTST
+401 YPENSLFFSST
-412 ESFLAQLAN
+412 ESFLAQLSTA
-421 DEYVKCAIL
+421 EYVKRAIL

-468 FKSKLPPS
+468 FKSKLPTS
-476 TMLMVMVK
+476 TKLMVMVK

-563 AAEITEPVDFAREPH
+563 TAEITEPYA
-578 YPVHIKIDTG
+578 VHIKIDTG

-596 DEMQDLCA
+596 DEMHDLCA

-632 TRQQLNIFND
+632 TRQQLNTFND

-689 DDQQH
+689 EDQQH

-778 RCSEGDEVEIFGEH
+778 HCSEGDEVELFGEH

>member
-1 MSFSIHDIAKIAG
+1 MSFSIHDIEAITDG
-14 GQLAQEHENL
+14 RL
-24 IIERLLIDSRKLTHA
+24 IQTGNNRSIERLLIDSRKLTHA
-39 SDGLFF
+39 GDGLFF
-45 AIRSERNDGHKY
+45 AIRSAHNDGHKF
-57 VIDAYR
+57 INDAYE

-70 VEQLPDLALLPKANI
+70 VEEAPKSSLPEAGI
-85 VVVKNSV
+85 VVVSNSV
-92 KALQLVAAAHRKQ
+92 KALQQVAAAHRKK
-105 YTIPV
+105 YDIPV

-148 VPLSVWNMESVH
+148 VPLSVWNMEAVH
-160 TLALFEAGIS
+160 SLALFEAGIS

-176 ELAKIIAPTIGIF
+176 VLAKIIAPTIGVF

-208 EKLNLFAHCPVV
+208 EKLNLFAHCPIV

-236 ATKTILLTPTAE
+236 ATKTILRTPTAE

-255 ATSATVE
+255 STSATIE

-299 NTIQDRLVR
+299 NTIQDRLAR

-369 DELHKRVARLLSG
+369 DELHKRIARLLSG
-382 KGITQFIGIGAS
+382 KGITQFIGIGES
-394 MSKHVSY
+394 MSRHTSY
-401 YPENSLFFTST
+401 YPEHSLFFSST
-412 ESFLAQLAN
+412 EQFLSQLSN
-421 DEYVKCAIL
+421 DDYVKRAIL

-436 FRFERIVSAFQQ
+436 FRFERIVAAFQQ

-476 TMLMVMVK
+476 TKLMVMVK

-525 PIMVM
+525 PVMVM
-530 NPERSSLS
+530 NPERSSLP

-563 AAEITEPVDFAREPH
+563 AADITEA

-596 DEMQDLCA
+596 DEMHDLCA

-622 ASDATQYDEF
+622 ASDATQYDDF
-632 TRQQLNIFND
+632 TRHQLNLFND
-642 CCDRIALHVKSP
+642 CCDRIALHVKNP

-694 LQTPGKWKTIIS
+694 LQTPGKWKTVIS

-745 MSNGQGYVLVRGEK
+745 MSNGQGYVMVRGEK

-778 RCSEGDEVEIFGEH
+778 HCSEGDEVELFGEH
-792 ISLLEFARMCNTIP
+792 ITLLEFARMCGTIP

-816 VKRVYVEE
+816 VKRVYVDG

>member
-1 MSFSIHDIAKIAG
+1 
-14 GQLAQEHENL
+14 
-24 IIERLLIDSRKLTHA
+24 
-39 SDGLFF
+39 
-45 AIRSERNDGHKY
+45 
-57 VIDAYR
+57 
-63 AGVRNFV
+63 
-70 VEQLPDLALLPKANI
+70 
-85 VVVKNSV
+85 
-92 KALQLVAAAHRKQ
+92 
-105 YTIPV
+105 
-110 VGITGSNGK
+110 
-119 TIVKEWLNQLL
+119 
-130 CDDFNIVRS
+130 
-139 PKSYNSQIG
+139 
-148 VPLSVWNMESVH
+148 
-160 TLALFEAGIS
+160 
-170 MPGEMD
+170 
-176 ELAKIIAPTIGIF
+176 
-189 TSIGSAHS
+189 
-197 ENFLSKRQLIG
+197 
-208 EKLNLFAHCPVV
+208 
-220 ICPEDGD
+220 
-227 IAALIQPWL
+227 
-236 ATKTILLTPTAE
+236 
-248 HATRAST
+248 
-255 ATSATVE
+255 
-262 LKWNELLLEFQLP
+262 
-275 FRDKASVENCITCI
+275 
-289 TLMLHLGFAP
+289 
-299 NTIQDRLVR
+299 
-308 LTALEMRLQLI
+308 LQLI

-369 DELHKRVARLLSG
+369 DELHKRIARLLSG
-382 KGITQFIGIGAS
+382 KGITQFVGIGAS
-394 MSKHVSY
+394 MSKHASN
-401 YPENSLFFTST
+401 YPEHSLFFPST
-412 ESFLAQLAN
+412 EAFLTQLN
-421 DEYVKCAIL
+421 TDEYVKRAIL

-468 FKSKLPPS
+468 FKSKLPP
-476 TMLMVMVK
+476 TTKLMVMVK

-530 NPERSSLS
+530 NPERSSLP

-563 AAEITEPVDFAREPH
+563 AADITEP

-596 DEMQDLCA
+596 DEMHDLCA
-604 WLDANKQVR
+604 WLDTNKQVR

-622 ASDATQYDEF
+622 ASDATQYDDF
-632 TRQQLNIFND
+632 TRHQLNIFKD
-642 CCDRIALHVKSP
+642 SCDRIALHVKSA

-745 MSNGQGYVLVRGEK
+745 MSNGQGYVMVRGEN

-778 RCSEGDEVEIFGEH
+778 HCSEGDEVELFGEH
-792 ISLLEFARMCNTIP
+792 ISLLEFARMCGTIP

-816 VKRVYVEE
+816 VKRVYGEE

>member
-1 MSFSIHDIAKIAG
+1 MSFSIHDIVTITEG
-14 GQLAQEHENL
+14 RLGQTAANQP
-24 IIERLLIDSRKLTHA
+24 IERLLIDSRKLTHA

-57 VIDAYR
+57 IHDAYK

-70 VEQLPDLALLPKANI
+70 VEQQPDITLAPEAN
-85 VVVKNSV
+85 VVIVKNSV
-92 KALQLVAAAHRKQ
+92 KALQQVAAAHRKQ
-105 YTIPV
+105 FDIPV

-148 VPLSVWNMESVH
+148 VPLSVWNIEAVH
-160 TLALFEAGIS
+160 SLALFEAGIS

-176 ELAKIIAPTIGIF
+176 ELAKIIAPTVGIF

-236 ATKTILLTPTAE
+236 TTKTILRTPSAE
-248 HATRAST
+248 HAVKANTPNGA
-255 ATSATVE
+255 AIE
-262 LKWNELLLEFQLP
+262 LKWKDVMLEFQLP

-289 TLMLHLGFAP
+289 TLLLHLGYEPAV
-299 NTIQDRLVR
+299 IQDRLGR

-348 HARQQSK
+348 HARQQAK

-369 DELHKRVARLLSG
+369 DELHKRIARLIGG
-382 KGITQFIGIGAS
+382 KGITQFIGIGPS
-394 MSKHVSY
+394 MAKHATY
-401 YPENSLFFTST
+401 YPEHSLFFSST
-412 ESFLAQLAN
+412 ESYLAQLTT
-421 DEYVKCAIL
+421 DEYVKRAIL

-468 FKSKLPPS
+468 FKSKLPSS
-476 TMLMVMVK
+476 TKLMVMVK

-511 TDEGVELRKAGISL
+511 TDEGVELRKSGISL
-525 PIMVM
+525 PVMVM
-530 NPERSSLS
+530 NPERSSLP

-548 LYSFRTANNFLQALQ
+548 LYSLRTANNFLQALQ
-563 AAEITEPVDFAREPH
+563 AAEITEP

-596 DEMQDLCA
+596 DELHELCA
-604 WLDANKQVR
+604 WLDAHSQVR

-622 ASDATQYDEF
+622 ASDDGRYDDF
-632 TRQQLNIFND
+632 TRKQLHSFQES
-642 CCDRIALHVKSP
+642 CDRIALHVKTP
-654 FMRHA
+654 FLRHA

-677 LGIGLYGVSASG
+677 LGIGLYGVSAG
-689 DDQQH
+689 GHDQQH
-694 LQTPGKWKTIIS
+694 LQTPGKWKTIVS
-706 QIKQIKGGES
+706 QIKHIKGGDS
-716 VGYSRAFVAPFD
+716 VGYSRSFVAPFD

-771 MIDVSAA
+771 MIDVTAA
-778 RCSEGDEVEIFGEH
+778 HCNEGDEVELFGEH

>member
-1 MSFSIHDIAKIAG
+1 M
-14 GQLAQEHENL
+14 
-24 IIERLLIDSRKLTHA
+24 
-39 SDGLFF
+39 
-45 AIRSERNDGHKY
+45 
-57 VIDAYR
+57 
-63 AGVRNFV
+63 
-70 VEQLPDLALLPKANI
+70 EQ
-85 VVVKNSV
+85 
-92 KALQLVAAAHRKQ
+92 
-105 YTIPV
+105 
-110 VGITGSNGK
+110 
-119 TIVKEWLNQLL
+119 
-130 CDDFNIVRS
+130 
-139 PKSYNSQIG
+139 
-148 VPLSVWNMESVH
+148 VH

-176 ELAKIIAPTIGIF
+176 ALGKIIAPTIGIF

-236 ATKTILLTPTAE
+236 ATKKILLTPSAE
-248 HATRAST
+248 HATRTST
-255 ATSATVE
+255 ANSATIE
-262 LKWNELLLEFQLP
+262 LKWNERMLEFQLP

-289 TLMLHLGFAP
+289 TLLLHLGYEP
-299 NTIQDRLVR
+299 VTIQERLSR

-369 DELHKRVARLLSG
+369 DELHKRVARLLAG
-382 KGITQFIGIGAS
+382 KGITQFIGIGSS
-394 MSKHVSY
+394 MSKHASY
-401 YPENSLFFTST
+401 YPEHSLFFPST
-412 ESFLAQLAN
+412 EAFLAQLSN
-421 DEYVKCAIL
+421 DEYVKRAIL

-468 FKSKLPPS
+468 FKSKLPAS
-476 TMLMVMVK
+476 TKLMVMVK

-525 PIMVM
+525 PVMVM
-530 NPERSSLS
+530 NPERSSLP

-563 AAEITEPVDFAREPH
+563 AADISEPYAI
-578 YPVHIKIDTG
+578 HIKIDTG

-596 DEMQDLCA
+596 EEMHDLCA
-604 WLDANKQVR
+604 WLDANMQVR

-622 ASDATQYDEF
+622 ASDNFQFDDF
-632 TRQQLNIFND
+632 TKKQLEVFND
-642 CCDRIALHVKSP
+642 CCDRIALHVKAP
-654 FMRHA
+654 FLRHA
-659 LNTGGIERFPDAA
+659 LNTGGIERFPNAA

-689 DDQQH
+689 DDQQQ
-694 LQTPGKWKTIIS
+694 LQTPGTWKTVIS

-771 MIDVSAA
+771 MIDVTAA
-778 RCSEGDEVEIFGEH
+778 HCSEGDEVELFGEH
-792 ISLLEFARMCNTIP
+792 ITLLEFARMCGTIP

-816 VKRVYVEE
+816 VKRVYVEG

>member
-1 MSFSIHDIAKIAG
+1 MSFSIHDIVRITN
-14 GQLAQEHENL
+14 GQLAQERDVRS
-24 IIERLLIDSRKLTHA
+24 IKRLLIDSRKLTHA
-39 SDGLFF
+39 GDGLFF

-57 VIDAYR
+57 IADAYT
-63 AGVRNFV
+63 AGVRNFI
-70 VEQLPDLALLPKANI
+70 VEQQPTNSIAEANI
-85 VVVKNSV
+85 IVVNNSV
-92 KALQLVAAAHRKQ
+92 KALQQVAAAHRKKFE
-105 YTIPV
+105 IPV

-176 ELAKIIAPTIGIF
+176 ELARIISPTIGIF

-236 ATKTILLTPTAE
+236 ATKTILRTPTAE
-248 HATRAST
+248 HATRTST
-255 ATSATVE
+255 ATSSTIE

-289 TLMLHLGFAP
+289 TLMLHLGFNPA
-299 NTIQDRLVR
+299 TIQDRLSR

-348 HARQQSK
+348 HSRQQSK
-355 TVILSDLFQ
+355 TIILSDLFQ

-369 DELHKRVARLLSG
+369 DELHKRIARLLAG
-382 KGITQFIGIGAS
+382 KAITQFIGIGAS
-394 MSKHVSY
+394 MSKHASY
-401 YPENSLFFTST
+401 YPENSLFFSST
-412 ESFLAQLAN
+412 ESFLAQLSTDA
-421 DEYVKCAIL
+421 YVKRAIL

-436 FRFERIVSAFQQ
+436 FRFERIVAAFQQ

-468 FKSKLPPS
+468 FKSKLPSS
-476 TMLMVMVK
+476 TKLMVMVK

-511 TDEGVELRKAGISL
+511 TDEGVELRKAGISM

-530 NPERSSLS
+530 NPERSSLP

-563 AAEITEPVDFAREPH
+563 AADIREP

-588 MHRLGFIA
+588 MHRLGFIP
-596 DEMQDLCA
+596 DEMHDLCA

-622 ASDATQYDEF
+622 ASDATQYDDF
-632 TRQQLNIFND
+632 THHQLNIFND
-642 CCDRIALHVKSP
+642 CCDRIALHVKSS

-689 DDQQH
+689 EDQQH

-706 QIKQIKGGES
+706 QIKHIKGGES

-745 MSNGQGYVLVRGEK
+745 MSNGQGYVMVRGEK

-771 MIDVSAA
+771 MIDVSASH
-778 RCSEGDEVEIFGEH
+778 CSEGDEVELFGEH
-792 ISLLEFARMCNTIP
+792 ITLIEFARMCGTIP

-816 VKRVYVEE
+816 VKRVYGEE

>member
-1 MSFSIHDIAKIAG
+1 MSFSIHDIVRITEG
-14 GQLAQEHENL
+14 RLAQDRDVRS
-24 IIERLLIDSRKLTHA
+24 IERLLIDSRKLTHA
-39 SDGLFF
+39 GDGLFF
-45 AIRSERNDGHKY
+45 AIRSERNDGHNY
-57 VIDAYR
+57 IGDAYA

-70 VEQLPDLALLPKANI
+70 VEKEPSTAIPEANI
-85 VVVKNSV
+85 VVVKNSIT
-92 KALQLVAAAHRKQ
+92 ALQQVSAAHRKRFD
-105 YTIPV
+105 IPV
-110 VGITGSNGK
+110 IGITGSNGK

-139 PKSYNSQIG
+139 PKSYNSQLG
-148 VPLSVWNMESVH
+148 VPLSVWNMEQVH

-176 ELAKIIAPTIGIF
+176 ALGKIIAPTIGIF

-236 ATKTILLTPTAE
+236 STKTILRTPTAE

-255 ATSATVE
+255 AGSATIE

-289 TLMLHLGFAP
+289 TLLLHLGYEPA
-299 NTIQDRLVR
+299 TIQDRLSR

-348 HARQQSK
+348 HARQQSR

-369 DELHKRVARLLSG
+369 DELHKRVARLLAG
-382 KGITQFIGIGAS
+382 KGITQFIGIGSS
-394 MSKHVSY
+394 MSKHASY
-401 YPENSLFFTST
+401 YPEHSLFFSNT
-412 ESFLAQLAN
+412 EAFLAQLSN
-421 DEYVKCAIL
+421 DEYVKRAIL

-468 FKSKLPPS
+468 FKSKLPAS
-476 TMLMVMVK
+476 TKLMVMVK

-525 PIMVM
+525 PVMVM
-530 NPERSSLS
+530 NPERSSLP

-563 AAEITEPVDFAREPH
+563 AADISEPYAI
-578 YPVHIKIDTG
+578 HIKIDTG
-588 MHRLGFIA
+588 MHRLGFIPE
-596 DEMQDLCA
+596 EMHDLCA

-622 ASDATQYDEF
+622 ASDNSQFDDF
-632 TRQQLNIFND
+632 TKQQLRVFND
-642 CCDRIALHVKSP
+642 CCDRIALHVKTP
-654 FMRHA
+654 FLRHA

-689 DDQQH
+689 DDQQQ
-694 LQTPGKWKTIIS
+694 LQTPGTWKTVIS
-706 QIKQIKGGES
+706 QIKHIKGGES

-771 MIDVSAA
+771 MIDVSATH
-778 RCSEGDEVEIFGEH
+778 CSEGDEVELFGEH
-792 ISLLEFARMCNTIP
+792 ITLLEFARMCGTIP

-816 VKRVYVEE
+816 VKRVYVGE

>member
-1 MSFSIHDIAKIAG
+1 MSFSIHDIIRITEG
-14 GQLAQEHENL
+14 RLLQEQPGQA
-24 IIERLLIDSRKLTHA
+24 IERLLIDSRKLTHA
-39 SDGLFF
+39 GNGLFF
-45 AIRSERNDGHKY
+45 AIRSQRNDGHNY
-57 VIDAYR
+57 ITDAY
-63 AGVRNFV
+63 ASGVRNFI
-70 VEQLPDLALLPKANI
+70 VEQLPQSQLPEAN
-85 VVVKNSV
+85 VVVVGNSV
-92 KALQLVAAAHRKQ
+92 KALQQLAAAHRKKFH
-105 YTIPV
+105 IPV

-119 TIVKEWLNQLL
+119 TIVKEWINQML
-130 CDDFNIVRS
+130 CDDFTIVRS

-148 VPLSVWNMESVH
+148 VPLSVWNMEEVH
-160 TLALFEAGIS
+160 SLALFEAGIS

-176 ELAKIIAPTIGIF
+176 SLEKIIQPTIGVF

-197 ENFLSKRQLIG
+197 ENFLSKRQHIG

-227 IAALIQPWL
+227 LATLVQPWL
-236 ATKTILLTPTAE
+236 STKTILLTPTAE
-248 HATRAST
+248 HATRAT
-255 ATSATVE
+255 TTNSATIE
-262 LKWNELLLEFQLP
+262 LKWNGRSLDFELP
-275 FRDKASVENCITCI
+275 FRDKASIENCITCI
-289 TLMLHLGFAP
+289 TLLLHMSYEPAV
-299 NTIQDRLVR
+299 IQDRLHR

-342 LDFLGH
+342 LDFLGQ
-348 HARQQSK
+348 HARQQTK
-355 TVILSDLFQ
+355 TVVLSDLFQ
-364 TGLSD
+364 TGLND
-369 DELHKRVARLLSG
+369 DELHKRVARLLES
-382 KGITQFIGIGAS
+382 KGINQFIGIGSS
-394 MSKHVSY
+394 MKKHLHY
-401 YPENSLFFTST
+401 YHEHSLFFPDT
-412 ESFLAQLAN
+412 ETFLAQLST
-421 DEYVKCAIL
+421 DEYVKRAIL

-436 FRFERIVSAFQQ
+436 FRFERIVAAFQQ

-468 FKSKLPPS
+468 FKSKLPAS
-476 TMLMVMVK
+476 TKLMVMVK
-484 AFGYGSGAEEVAS
+484 AFGYGSGAQEVSS

-530 NPERSSLS
+530 NPERSSLP

-548 LYSFRTANNFLQALQ
+548 LYSFRTANNFLQALK
-563 AAEITEPVDFAREPH
+563 AANINEC
-578 YPVHIKIDTG
+578 YSVHIKVDTG

-596 DEMQDLCA
+596 EEMQQLCA
-604 WLDANKQVR
+604 WLDTHKQVR

-622 ASDATQYDEF
+622 ASDNSHFDDF
-632 TRQQLNIFND
+632 TKKQLDVFND
-642 CCDRIALHVKSP
+642 CCDRIAMHVKKP
-654 FMRHA
+654 FLRHA
-659 LNTGGIERFPDAA
+659 LNTGGIERFPVAA

-689 DDQQH
+689 ADQQQ

-745 MSNGQGYVLVRGEK
+745 MSNGQGYVMVRGEK

-778 RCSEGDEVEIFGEH
+778 RDCSEGDEVEIFGEH
-792 ISLLEFARMCNTIP
+792 ITLLEFARMCGTIP

-816 VKRVYVEE
+816 VKRVYMSD

>member
-1 MSFSIHDIAKIAG
+1 MSFSIHDIAKIADG
-14 GQLAQEHENL
+14 RLVQEGSNCS
-24 IIERLLIDSRKLTHA
+24 IERLLIDSRKLTHA
-39 SDGLFF
+39 GDGLFF
-45 AIRSERNDGHKY
+45 AIRSDRNDGHNY
-57 VIDAYR
+57 IHDAYR

-70 VEQLPDLALLPKANI
+70 AEHQPDSAIVPEANV

-92 KALQLVAAAHRKQ
+92 KALQQVAAAHRRKFD
-105 YTIPV
+105 IPV

-130 CDDFNIVRS
+130 CDDYNIVRS

-148 VPLSVWNMESVH
+148 VPLSVWNMENIH
-160 TLALFEAGIS
+160 TLALIEAGIS

-236 ATKTILLTPTAE
+236 ATKTILRMPSAE

-255 ATSATVE
+255 ATSSTIE
-262 LKWNELLLEFQLP
+262 LKWNDVSLEFQLS
-275 FRDKASVENCITCI
+275 FRDKASIENCITCI
-289 TLMLHLGFAP
+289 TLMLYLGLAP
-299 NTIQDRLVR
+299 ATIQQRLGR
-308 LTALEMRLQLI
+308 LTPLEMRLQLL

-342 LDFLGH
+342 LDFLAH
-348 HARQQSK
+348 HARQQAK
-355 TVILSDLFQ
+355 TIILSDLFQ

-369 DELHKRVARLLSG
+369 DELHKRIARLIGG
-382 KGITQFIGIGAS
+382 KGITQFIGIGPS
-394 MSKHVSY
+394 MAKHASY
-401 YPENSLFFTST
+401 YPEHSLFFSST
-412 ESFLAQLAN
+412 ESYLAQLTT
-421 DEYVKCAIL
+421 DEYVKRAIL

-468 FKSKLPPS
+468 FKSKLPAP
-476 TMLMVMVK
+476 TKLMVMVK

-530 NPERSSLS
+530 NPERSSLP

-548 LYSFRTANNFLQALQ
+548 IYSFRTANNFLQALQ
-563 AAEITEPVDFAREPH
+563 AAEISEPYA
-578 YPVHIKIDTG
+578 VHIKIDTG
-588 MHRLGFIA
+588 MHRLGFIP
-596 DEMQDLCA
+596 DEMQELCA
-604 WLDANKQVR
+604 WLDRHSMIK

-622 ASDATQYDEF
+622 ASDDPQLDDF
-632 TRQQLNIFND
+632 THKQLNAFEASSE
-642 CCDRIALHVKSP
+642 RIALHVKTP
-654 FMRHA
+654 FLRHA
-659 LNTGGIERFPDAA
+659 LNTGGIERFPNAS

-689 DDQQH
+689 GDQQH
-694 LQTPGKWKTIIS
+694 LQTPGKWKTVIS
-706 QIKQIKGGES
+706 QIKHIKGGES

-745 MSNGQGYVLVRGEK
+745 MSNGQGYVMVRGEK

-771 MIDVSAA
+771 MIDVSATK
-778 RCSEGDEVEIFGEH
+778 CSEGDEVELFGEH